1 MALGRRILAK
11 PLNYIGT
18 IDAGSRDLDQNLTRT
33 GHRNRQI
40 GQLEDI
46 CRSRLI
52 ERNRLHK
59 FRKHRRHNR
68 PVM

>member
-40 GQLEDI
+40 GQRGHLPI
-46 CRSRLI
+46 
-52 ERNRLHK
+52 
-59 FRKHRRHNR
+59 
-68 PVM
+68 PVDRT